1 MWLSVRSIL
10 LLFAALAVLL
20 SPRDA
25 CARQPAD
32 HPTVLILHSYHPLVH
47 YTRLQ
52 DTAIR
57 EALVNDPLFP
67 HLRIEY
73 MVDTGGPDP
82 ESGVHLRDHLHQKY
96 QKQNISLVITTD
108 TPATMFWFQHGQD
121 ALPGVPHVFSAFRY
135 DYRQHIP
142 TGRETTGL
150 IEELDVKGTLEI
162 IRRLHPNAPALGI
175 IVTDRREN
183 DRFKLLTEQALAELP
198 PWPRVEWLIER
209 SAEDALARCRAL
221 PPGSVL
227 LSFGFVDHGKRN
239 RGTDEFTKF
248 LQSSPDAPPVYGLY
262 DSHIKSDYVGG
273 MVVSASKQGEAAA
286 QLALRILRGERA
298 SSIPVTVGPNAA
310 LFNEIQL
317 RRFNIR
323 RDLLP
328 AGSEI
333 VNLIPH
339 WWQTYRTELFNGAL
353 LLTGAFVSAVVI
365 TAARSRQR
373 AAELAL
379 AARDREAAQQIRNLL
394 HSSAD
399 LLTAES
405 EFDAAERVAR
415 AVRNAG
421 WGAVNVYLYDA
432 QWNMTYLAS
441 AGVSAE
447 DLELVRLR
455 GFTPPARAAFFTG
468 GADQYRVS
476 RSYYIPAPH
485 AEAIGVALAA
495 RANPRPRQSAESWD
509 PHDAAIVPLL
519 DRHERVIG
527 CISLADPAGGRRP
540 DVQAFQRLEFF
551 ADLAARSIELLAL
564 VRQVRAAEAAAL
576 KAQQMLSQ
584 LLADARPLHEAR
596 DEPAVLQLV
605 ADAIHRSG
613 WDSVTVFTYTDDWN
627 IDRAAYAGLTGNM
640 IEYLR
645 AHSLTPERRREM
657 YGPGMSRFQLSRSFF
672 IPAEQISELA
682 VPFDI
687 LPGKR
692 APRAGDTWKPRDL
705 AYVPLRSAGGAVLGR
720 FTLNDPADGQRPT
733 REQLVRIEFFADLA
747 ARAIENLRLLE
758 RVRAAAEETRRSA
771 EMLRTVVTNSPLVL
785 WAADTDGKFTLSEGM
800 GLRGF
805 NLSPGQVV
813 GTSVWE
819 FVKDYP
825 AVASQ
830 IRRALAGETYT
841 DLVNIAGLTFETY
854 FAPVLDNSGA
864 IIGMT
869 GVSTDIT
876 ERRRV
881 QAQLDESTARFAQFA
896 ESVEQVL
903 WLEDVTPR
911 RITFVNPA
919 FERIWGIPVK
929 ELYDDFQVWGRSVH
943 PEDFPT
949 AKRVFEQWIAQAP
962 GAEYDVEYRI
972 IRRDG
977 QVRWIHDRG
986 VSIKNA
992 EGQIARVAGVAT
1004 DITARKK
1011 AALDLQ
1017 RESELRRL
1025 LLSELDHRVKNA
1037 LAGLLSM
1044 IDLSKDR
1051 RDEHAVAA
1059 IQARVQAM
1067 LTVHSML
1074 SSSHWSSVNLMRL
1087 LSSMLPPTLSDRAAF
1102 NGPDVDIPARQATAL
1117 GMVIQEL
1124 MTNCQ
1129 KHGAF
1134 SSAAGRLEVSWTI
1147 SRPDPLDAHRL
1158 TIRWAE
1164 RAGPRPA
1171 SPVIDGTGTGLIH
1184 GFARFELRG
1193 EAQLSYPEDGATH
1206 TLIIGL
1212 DHDTQ
1217 PMNPISNSDTSLTNE
1232 LAALGS
1238 HI

>member
-1 MWLSVRSIL
+1 MLM
-10 LLFAALAVLL
+10 FAVLTAML
-20 SPRDA
+20 SPRLA
-25 CARQPAD
+25 NARQQAD
-32 HPTVLILHSYHPLVH
+32 HPTVLILHSYQPLVH
-47 YTRLQ
+47 FTRLQ

-57 EALVNDPLFP
+57 DALTADEIFP

-73 MVDTGGPDP
+73 MVDTGGPEP
-82 ESGVHLRDHLHQKY
+82 ESGVPLRDHLHQKY
-96 QKQNISLVITTD
+96 RDQNIRLVITTD
-108 TPATMFWFQHGQD
+108 TPAAMFWFQHGQD
-121 ALPGVPHVFSAFRY
+121 ALPGVPHVFSAFRS

-162 IRRLHPNAPALGI
+162 IRRLHPDAPALGI
-175 IVTDRREN
+175 VVTDRREN
-183 DRFKLLTEQALAELP
+183 DRFKLLSEQALAELP

-209 SAEDALARCRAL
+209 SAEDALARCRTL

-227 LSFGFVDHGKRN
+227 LSFGFSDHSKRN
-239 RGTDEFTKF
+239 RGTDEFTRF
-248 LQSSPDAPPVYGLY
+248 LQNSPDAPPVYGLY
-262 DSHIKSDYVGG
+262 DSHIKADYVGG
-273 MVVSASKQGEAAA
+273 RVVSASKQGEAAA
-286 QLALRILRGERA
+286 DLALRILRGERA
-298 SSIPVTVGPNAA
+298 SSIPVTDGPNAA

-317 RRFNIR
+317 RRFNIKR
-323 RDLLP
+323 ELLP
-328 AGSEI
+328 SGSE
-333 VNLIPH
+333 LIGRVPR
-339 WWQTYRTELFNGAL
+339 WWETYRAELTNGAL
-353 LLTGAFVSAVVI
+353 VLTGACISAAI
-365 TAARSRQR
+365 FTAARARRR

-379 AARDREAAQQIRNLL
+379 ATRDREAAVQIRNLL
-394 HSSAD
+394 FSSAD

-405 EFDAAERVAR
+405 EFDTAERVAR
-415 AVRNAG
+415 AVQGAG
-421 WGAVNVYLYDA
+421 WNAVHVFLYDRE
-432 QWNMTYLAS
+432 WNMTCLAS
-441 AGVSAE
+441 AGVSPE
-447 DLELVRLR
+447 DLELARLR
-455 GFTPPARAAFFTG
+455 GFTPTARAAFFKG

-485 AEAIGVALAA
+485 AEAIGIALAA
-495 RANPRPRQSAESWD
+495 RAIPQPRPRPSSDAWD

-519 DRHERVIG
+519 DRQDRVIG
-527 CISLADPAGGRRP
+527 CVSLADPTSGRKP
-540 DVQAFQRLEFF
+540 DAQTFQRLEFF

-564 VRQVRAAEAAAL
+564 VREVRAAEAAAQ
-576 KAQQMLSQ
+576 KAQQTLSQ

-613 WDSVTVFTYTDDWN
+613 WDSVTVFTYTDDWS
-627 IDRAAYAGLTGNM
+627 IDRAAYAGLTDQM
-640 IEYLR
+640 IEHLR
-645 AHSLTPERRREM
+645 ANVLTPERRREM

-692 APRAGDTWKPRDL
+692 TPRPGDTWKPSDL
-705 AYVPLRSAGGAVLGR
+705 AYVPLRSAGGSVLGR

-771 EMLRTVVTNSPLVL
+771 EMLRTVVNNSPLVL
-785 WAADTDGKFTLSEGM
+785 WAADTGGRFTLSEGM

-805 NLSPGQVV
+805 DLGPGEVV

-819 FVKDYP
+819 FVKNYP
-825 AVASQ
+825 KVAAQ
-830 IRRALAGETYT
+830 IRRALAGETFSEP
-841 DLVNIAGLTFETY
+841 VHIAGLIFETF
-854 FAPVLDNSGA
+854 FAPVHDDSGA
-864 IIGMT
+864 IVGMM
-869 GVSTDIT
+869 GVSTDVT
-876 ERRRV
+876 ERSRV
-881 QAQLDESTARFAQFA
+881 RAELEESTSRFTEFAQ
-896 ESVEQVL
+896 SVDQVL
-903 WLEDVTPR
+903 WLEDLEPR

-919 FERIWGIPVK
+919 FERIWGIPMG
-929 ELYDDFQVWGRSVH
+929 ELYADVNVWTRSVH
-943 PEDFPT
+943 PEDLPA
-949 AKRVFEQWIAQAP
+949 AKRIFEQWVAQVP
-962 GAEYDVEYRI
+962 GVEYDVEYRI

-992 EGQIARVAGVAT
+992 EGRIARVAGVAT

-1059 IQARVQAM
+1059 IHARVQAM

-1074 SSSHWSSVNLMRL
+1074 SSSHWSSVNLTRL
-1087 LSSMLPPTLSDRAAF
+1087 LSSMLPPTLSDRALF
-1102 NGPDVDIPARQATAL
+1102 NGPDADIPARQATAL

-1134 SSAAGRLEVSWTI
+1134 SSVAGRLEVSWAI
-1147 SRPDPLDAHRL
+1147 SRHDPLDAHRL
-1158 TIRWAE
+1158 TIRWIE

-1193 EAQLSYPEDGATH
+1193 EAQLSYPEEGATH

-1217 PMNPISNSDTSLTNE
+1217 TVNPISSSDTSLNTE
-1232 LAALGS
+1232 LATLGS
-1238 HI
+1238 HM